1 MYYYFWI
8 TRPSLIKALLSCFLC
23 LLTFSAF
30 GQRSGDLQAR
40 LQAIADKYPETT
52 IGFSAVNLQSGEI
65 FSINGD
71 KHLPMQS
78 VYKFHLALAV
88 LNQVDQGKLSLDK
101 MILIRERD
109 LLPNT
114 HSPLRD
120 KYPSGDVKIP
130 LSDLLSF
137 TVGQSDNN
145 GCDILFRLM
154 GGPKKVN
161 TYIHRLGIS
170 DVAIVATEEEMHQD
184 EKIQF
189 TNWTT
194 PNATIQLLTTFY
206 KKKILSKTSHA
217 FLWKVMTE
225 SPSGPNKIKGKLPAG
240 TPVAHKTGY
249 SGANNEGLTAA
260 SNDIGIVTLPNG
272 KHFAVA
278 AFISM
283 TKLEE
288 KSIDSIIAELTQA
301 VWNEFKN

>member
-1 MYYYFWI
+1 M
-8 TRPSLIKALLSCFLC
+8 THTSLTKAILIALFC
-23 LLTFSAF
+23 LLASSSI
-30 GQRSGDLQAR
+30 GQRLVGLQTT
-40 LQAIADKYPETT
+40 LQTIADKYPQTT
-52 IGFSAVNLQSGEI
+52 IGFSAVDLHSGEI

-71 KHLPMQS
+71 KRLPMQS

-88 LNQVDQGKLSLDK
+88 LNQVDQGKLSLDQ
-101 MILIRERD
+101 MILIRKGD

-120 KYPSGDVKIP
+120 KYPNGDVEIP

-249 SGANNEGLTAA
+249 SGANMAGLTAA

-288 KSIDSIIAELTQA
+288 KTIDSIIAELTQA
-301 VWNEFKN
+301 VWNEFKQ